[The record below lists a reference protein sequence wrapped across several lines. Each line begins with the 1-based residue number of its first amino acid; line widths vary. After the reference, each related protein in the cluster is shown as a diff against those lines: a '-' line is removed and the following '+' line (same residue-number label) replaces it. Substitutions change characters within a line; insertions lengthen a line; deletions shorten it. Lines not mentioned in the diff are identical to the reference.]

1 MHIVCPKCQAE
12 YEIQY
17 ATNKISDA
25 LFICTSCRHEFS
37 AGVHLFSEPEQADDV
52 PKLIEQQSDNKIED
66 EIAEIRHIIP
76 ASLHPET
83 AVLNDDRKP
92 EKKWLWLQK
101 TLLLLILVITILIA
115 ILIALSLSFESDESD
130 YLESMKMDIT
140 SFLFNSV
147 NTDTISPFVIAADSV
162 HATWIRRDDDSQAL
176 LIRGTLNNHG
186 LCPLPPPK
194 ILLVFTVQQQKETIN
209 KKNYL
214 PVTKTPN
221 ETQLKHV
228 PYKAPIRDT
237 IPVAVQGKRDF
248 SLLLEGI
255 DATAGT
261 FRLSTVASNRQRC
274 L

>member
-12 YEIQY
+12 YEIQHT
-17 ATNKISDA
+17 TNKIRNA
-25 LFICTSCRHEFS
+25 LLICTSCKHEFN
-37 AGVHLFSEPEQADDV
+37 AGVHIFSEPEQADDT

-66 EIAEIRHIIP
+66 KIAEIRHIIP

-92 EKKWLWLQK
+92 EKKWLRLQK
-101 TLLLLILVITILIA
+101 NVLLLILVIT

-140 SFLFNSV
+140 MFLSNSV
-147 NTDTISPFVIAADSV
+147 NTEPISPFVISDDSV
-162 HATWIRRDDDSQAL
+162 HATWVQRDDDSQAL
-176 LIRGTLNNHG
+176 LIRGTLNNNG
-186 LCPLPPPK
+186 VCPLPPPK
-194 ILLVFTVQQQKETIN
+194 ILLVFTIQQQKQPIT

-221 ETQLKHV
+221 EAQLKHV

-237 IPVAVQGKRDF
+237 VPVAVQGKRDF

-261 FRLSTVASNRQRC
+261 FRLSPVASNRQRC